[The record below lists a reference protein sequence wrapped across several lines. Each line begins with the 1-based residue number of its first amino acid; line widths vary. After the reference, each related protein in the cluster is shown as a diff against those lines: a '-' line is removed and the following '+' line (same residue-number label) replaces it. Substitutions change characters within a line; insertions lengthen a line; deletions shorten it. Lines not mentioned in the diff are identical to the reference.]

1 MSLGDDFYKVHE
13 LDIGVFYTF
22 LDSEPQKDQEQKTEE
37 QKSVTVM
44 EMDDFYKTEI
54 GQNVLANPWGSY
66 SNGHYTDMEE
76 VDKNGYAVKR
86 GNNYFL
92 VSQISTK
99 VYPYVGL
106 DIEKMYSVYF
116 IGKDGKVDAWNPIN
130 FNITIHFDCK
140 KENGD
145 ITYSPR
151 SDARITTSIDTGYG
165 SEETNNEI
173 FDKFIAPDSH
183 WFECITHTATRQ
195 EVLNGTARESILE
208 REKSRVKYHFE
219 EREEE
224 KKNDYEKQLRI
235 KRITDRIRS
244 ID

>member
-1 MSLGDDFYKVHE
+1 
-13 LDIGVFYTF
+13 
-22 LDSEPQKDQEQKTEE
+22 
-37 QKSVTVM
+37 
-44 EMDDFYKTEI
+44 
-54 GQNVLANPWGSY
+54 
-66 SNGHYTDMEE
+66 MEE